1 MISGALRATA
11 NSSSDFC
18 LPPPNTLQP
27 ASRIA
32 GAMRRRALRMFI
44 HSFRRLVTDQEGAE
58 QQDND
63 ADANRGIAD
72 IKDIKGPEHAKMK
85 VQEVEYIAE
94 LHAVDDIPERS
105 AQYHRQRQLVAARLF
120 LANPPGHAD
129 RNCSRYS
136 HQNPSLRVVL
146 RLGEA
151 EADSEIMDPCQVED
165 RQQVDLLAF
174 ELKPERLRDQPFRNL
189 VGDEDQ
195 RGEQIGECALS
206 HSPPP
211 RSDCTARRPT

>member
-72 IKDIKGPEHAKMK
+72 IKDIKGPEPAKMQ

-94 LHAVDDIPERS
+94 LDAVDDISECA
-105 AQYHRQRQLVAARLF
+105 AQNEGQRQLVAARLF
-120 LANPPGHAD
+120 LADPPGDAD
-129 RNCSRYS
+129 GDGGGY
-136 HQNPSLRVVL
+136 
-146 RLGEA
+146 
-151 EADSEIMDPCQVED
+151 
-165 RQQVDLLAF
+165 
-174 ELKPERLRDQPFRNL
+174 RD
-189 VGDEDQ
+189 
-195 RGEQIGECALS
+195 
-206 HSPPP
+206 
-211 RSDCTARRPT
+211 